1 MATGKIVNHGS
12 DTQNKM
18 IEGVVKTVEAIKTT
32 LGPAGKCVAI
42 NNGFN
47 VEITR
52 DGATVAKSISFSDP
66 ILDMGAQM
74 VKKAASRTEEQCG
87 DSTSTTSLLIK
98 EFCIRGQ
105 RSLNTGRNVN
115 EIKSG
120 MDKAMRWVREF
131 IKKNSIEVGD
141 DFDKIRKVATISANN
156 DPEVGNLVVE
166 CMEKVGINGVIT
178 AEMSSGLDTTI
189 DVTTGM
195 KLDRGWCSPHYV
207 TTPEDGK
214 CTMENP
220 YILVVGEKLSSVN
233 QLLGILKPLVESARP
248 FLIVCDDIDDV
259 VNSTLIMNTLQGA
272 IRCCVVK
279 GIDFGDGRKNTMA
292 DIAIAV
298 GATYLTPE
306 TGKSITTATIE
317 DLGAAKKVIVSK
329 DNTIIYEG
337 EGNKAEID
345 ARAEILKARLKDTT
359 ISDYDKTKFEKRL
372 ANLVGGIGII
382 KAGGASEAEKV
393 NRKATIEDSILAS
406 KSAIEEGCVPG
417 GGYVYYKASLA
428 MKKDKA
434 FWKSLEGDEV
444 EGAEILVS
452 SLPCILKTIAENSGK
467 SGDVVLE
474 ELKKPTVKPW
484 GYNAKSKKYGYLL
497 EEGVLDS
504 AKAIRVALENSVSAA
519 AMVLLT
525 DCTVIDEPED
535 KCSCSCGSS
544 DKNGLI

>member
-1 MATGKIVNHGS
+1 MAGKLINHGL
-12 DTQNKM
+12 DTQSRI
-18 IEGVVKTVEAIKTT
+18 IEGVIKTSDAIKTT
-32 LGPAGKCVAI
+32 LGPSGKCVAI
-42 NNGFN
+42 HSGFG

-52 DGATVAKSISFSDP
+52 DGATVAKSVSFSDP
-66 ILDMGAQM
+66 ILDMGAQL

-98 EFCIRGQ
+98 EFCVKGQ

-120 MDKAMRWVREF
+120 MDKAMRWVREY
-131 IKKNSIEVGD
+131 IKKNSIAVDG
-141 DFDKIRKVATISANN
+141 DFDKIRQVATISANN

-178 AEMSSGLDTTI
+178 AEMSSGLDTQI
-189 DVTTGM
+189 DITTGM
-195 KLDRGWCSPHYV
+195 KLERGWCSPHYV

-220 YILVVGEKLSSVN
+220 YILVVGEKISSVN
-233 QLLGILKPLVESARP
+233 QMLGILQKLVESARP
-248 FLIVCDDIDDV
+248 FLIICDDIDDV

-279 GIDFGDGRKNTMA
+279 GIDFGDGRKNIMA
-292 DIAIAV
+292 DVATAV

-306 TGKSITTATIE
+306 TGKSVTTAELE
-317 DLGAAKKVIVSK
+317 DLGSAKKVIVSK

-337 EGNKAEID
+337 AGDPTEISS
-345 ARAEILKARLKDTT
+345 RADILKARLKDPT
-359 ISDYDKTKFEKRL
+359 ISEYDKTKFEKRL
-372 ANLVGGIGII
+372 ANLAGGIGII

-417 GGYVYYKASLA
+417 GGYVYYKASIDI
-428 MKKDKA
+428 MKDKS
-434 FWKSLEGDEV
+434 FWKSLEGDEKEGV
-444 EGAEILVS
+444 EIISS
-452 SLPCILKTIAENSGK
+452 SLPCILRTIAENSGK

-474 ELKKPTVKPW
+474 DLKKSTSKPW
-484 GYNAKSKKYGYLL
+484 GYNAKTKKYGYLL

-519 AMVLLT
+519 AMILLT
-525 DCTVIDEPED
+525 DCTVIDEPEEKTCD
-535 KCSCSCGSS
+535 CCANK
-544 DKNGLI
+544 

>member
-1 MATGKIVNHGS
+1 MAGKLINHGLEA
-12 DTQNKM
+12 QNRI
-18 IEGVVKTVEAIKTT
+18 IEGVIKTSDAIKTT
-32 LGPAGKCVAI
+32 LGPSGKCVAI
-42 NNGFN
+42 NSGFG

-66 ILDMGAQM
+66 ALDMGAQL
-74 VKKAASRTEEQCG
+74 VRKAASRTEEQCG

-98 EFCIRGQ
+98 EFCIKGQ
-105 RSLNTGRNVN
+105 RSLNTGSNVN

-120 MDKAMRWVREF
+120 MDKAMRWVTDY
-131 IKKNSIEVGD
+131 IKKNSIAVDG

-178 AEMSSGLDTTI
+178 AEMSSSLDTQI
-189 DVTTGM
+189 DITTGM
-195 KLDRGWCSPHYV
+195 KIERGWCSPHYV

-220 YILVVGEKLSSVN
+220 YILVVGEKISSVN
-233 QLLGILKPLVESARP
+233 QMLGILQKLVESARP

-279 GIDFGDGRKNTMA
+279 GIDFGDGRKNIMA
-292 DIAIAV
+292 DIAIAT

-306 TGKSITTATIE
+306 TGKSITTADIE
-317 DLGAAKKVIVSK
+317 DLGSAKKVIVSK

-337 EGNKAEID
+337 TGDPVEISG
-345 ARAEILKARLKDTT
+345 RADILKARLKDPT

-417 GGYVYYKASLA
+417 GGYIYYKASLDLI
-428 MKKDKA
+428 KDKS
-434 FWKSLEGDEV
+434 FWKSLEGDEK
-444 EGAEILVS
+444 EGVNIVIS
-452 SLPCILKTIAENSGK
+452 SLPCILRTIAENSGK

-474 ELKKPTVKPW
+474 DLKKPTSKPW
-484 GYNAKSKKYGYLL
+484 GYNAKTKKYGYLL
-497 EEGVLDS
+497 DEGVLDS

-519 AMVLLT
+519 AMILLT

-535 KCSCSCGSS
+535 KSCDCCNN
-544 DKNGLI
+544 K